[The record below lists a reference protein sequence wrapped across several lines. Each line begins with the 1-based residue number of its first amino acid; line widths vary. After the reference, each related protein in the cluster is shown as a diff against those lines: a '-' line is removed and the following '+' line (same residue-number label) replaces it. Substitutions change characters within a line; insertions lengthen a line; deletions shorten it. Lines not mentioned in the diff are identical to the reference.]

1 MKARWDSDYK
11 HRKIISGFIKDKAI
25 GKKRL
30 ASMPDRYTN
39 TISTL
44 DQGIVTR
51 PTVINC
57 YDGKLKNLI
66 FIIYYFANNAYH
78 LVRGSWFDAEMVGA
92 VV

>member
-1 MKARWDSDYK
+1 MTDIVMKYTVKERWDSDYK
-11 HRKIISGFIKDKAI
+11 HRKIISGFIKDKLI

-39 TISTL
+39 TITTL

-57 YDGKLKNLI
+57 YEGKSSSTLFL
-66 FIIYYFANNAYH
+66 Y
-78 LVRGSWFDAEMVGA
+78 
-92 VV
+92 